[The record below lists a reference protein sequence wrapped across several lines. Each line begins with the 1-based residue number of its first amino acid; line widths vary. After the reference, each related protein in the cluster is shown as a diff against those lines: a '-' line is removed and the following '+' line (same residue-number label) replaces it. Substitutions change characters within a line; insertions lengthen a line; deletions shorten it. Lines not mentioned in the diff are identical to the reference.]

1 MTHIAGELLNIMAG
15 IKLVDV
21 PYPGSAQALTDAL
34 SGRIPLLM
42 APVSSVVQQI
52 ANGELKALA
61 VAGAQRASIAPEIPT
76 MAEAGLPGY
85 DLDLWFGLLA
95 PAGTPPSTLANSPTS
110 PTLRS
115 KPMTSAGRCGGS
127 ASTRSAAVPRILRA
141 TSMPK

>member
-1 MTHIAGELLNIMAG
+1 MT
-15 IKLVDV
+15 
-21 PYPGSAQALTDAL
+21 
-34 SGRIPLLM
+34 
-42 APVSSVVQQI
+42 PVSSVVQQI

-95 PAGTPPSTLANSPTS
+95 PAGTPPATVGKLAHIADMALKTDDI
-110 PTLRS
+110 
-115 KPMTSAGRCGGS
+115 GG
-127 ASTRSAAVPRILRA
+127 AMRRVGIDPVGGIPRILRA